1 MKTIYEEDDY
11 DYQTIMRDPKGCR
24 NLLLIGLIII
34 IAIVICIIYL

>member
-11 DYQTIMRDPKGCR
+11 DYQTIRRDPKGYR

>member
-1 MKTIYEEDDY
+1 MKTIYEEDEY
-11 DYQTIMRDPKGCR
+11 DYQTIRRDPKGCR